1 MTFRYLCFSR
11 DGALVEHHG
20 AVAEAAEG
28 LPGGLQDLGDPVRGD
43 QTLRGLNH
51 LRLLLHHLLDGLV
64 VLGLYRLLLLD
75 HLLLLAAQVHLTDIL
90 KRLIKFDFT
99 LTKGHF

>member
-28 LPGGLQDLGDPVRGD
+28 LPRGLQDLGDPVRGH
-43 QTLRGLNH
+43 QTLWGLDH
-51 LRLLLHHLLDGLV
+51 LGLLLHHLLDGLV
-64 VLGLYRLLLLD
+64 VLGLDRLLLLD
-75 HLLLLAAQVHLTDIL
+75 HLLLLPAQVHLTDVL
-90 KRLIKFDFT
+90 KRLIKSDVTF
-99 LTKGHF
+99 TKGHF